1 MNQDMYWFLIEAKYR
16 YQKLDA
22 ISLTKMN
29 QYRNIHTNILKY
41 LSKSFII
48 YVVYLYFMF

>member
-29 QYRNIHTNILKY
+29 QYRNITI
-41 LSKSFII
+41 
-48 YVVYLYFMF
+48 

>member
-16 YQKLDA
+16 YQKLDE

-29 QYRNIHTNILKY
+29 QYRKIVYIPTFLNI
-41 LSKSFII
+41 
-48 YVVYLYFMF
+48 

>member
-29 QYRNIHTNILKY
+29 QYRNMNCIHNSQIFK
-41 LSKSFII
+41 
-48 YVVYLYFMF
+48 

>member
-22 ISLTKMN
+22 TSLSKMN
-29 QYRNIHTNILKY
+29 QYRKMCNNVFIFSIDSYT
-41 LSKSFII
+41 LS
-48 YVVYLYFMF
+48 VQM

>member
-29 QYRNIHTNILKY
+29 QYRNTYQH
-41 LSKSFII
+41 S
-48 YVVYLYFMF
+48 

>member
-22 ISLTKMN
+22 ISPSQMIE
-29 QYRNIHTNILKY
+29 YRKIVYIPTFLNI
-41 LSKSFII
+41 
-48 YVVYLYFMF
+48 